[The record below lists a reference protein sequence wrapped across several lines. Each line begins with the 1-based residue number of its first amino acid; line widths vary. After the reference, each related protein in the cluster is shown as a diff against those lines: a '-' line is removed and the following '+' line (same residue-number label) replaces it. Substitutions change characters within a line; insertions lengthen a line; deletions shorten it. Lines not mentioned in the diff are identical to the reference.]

1 MQLFFA
7 AFLSLFFGVPAVDLD
22 IGPGPSGIQLNGNI
36 KKAAGG
42 SSASD
47 DRSSGRRRGRL

>member
-22 IGPGPSGIQLNGNI
+22 AGPGPSGIQLNGNI

-42 SSASD
+42 SSSD
-47 DRSSGRRRGRL
+47 DRSPGRRLGRP